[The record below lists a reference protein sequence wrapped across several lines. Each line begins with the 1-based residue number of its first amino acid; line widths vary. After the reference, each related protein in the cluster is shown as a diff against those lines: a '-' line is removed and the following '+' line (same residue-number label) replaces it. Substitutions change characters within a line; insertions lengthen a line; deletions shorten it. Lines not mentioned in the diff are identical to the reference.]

1 MLSAES
7 VCLRRG
13 GRLILQAVDLAVKP
27 GEFLALVG
35 PNGAGKSTL
44 LRLMA
49 GSLSPTEGRVCLDG
63 QPLATQDPRSLA
75 QRRAVLPQGSLLNF
89 AFTVREVVSL
99 GRSPHRTGPAR
110 DRQVAEE
117 VMALAEVLPLADR
130 RYTELSGGERQR
142 VELARVLAQIWPE
155 PGDAPAGAGARYL
168 LLDEPTS
175 SLDLRHQQTVM
186 EVARRLA
193 RYGFG
198 VLAVLHDLNL
208 AARNADRLA
217 LLAPGGE
224 GQGGHLVR
232 QGRPEQ
238 VLEASLL
245 SKVYETPVELLPG
258 PVDGPPVILP
268 ARA

>member
-7 VCLRRG
+7 ITLHLG
-13 GRLILQAVDLAVKP
+13 GRPILEAVDLSVGP

-35 PNGAGKSTL
+35 PNGAGKSSL

-49 GSLSPTEGRVCLDG
+49 GSLKPTSGRVCLDG
-63 QPLATQDPRSLA
+63 LMLERQDPRSLA
-75 QRRAVLPQGSLLNF
+75 CRRAVLPQSSLLNF
-89 AFTVREVVSL
+89 PFTVHEVVCL
-99 GRSPHRTGPAR
+99 GRSPHRTGAAR

-117 VMALAEVLPLADR
+117 VMALTEVLPLAGR

-155 PGDAPAGAGARYL
+155 STGESETEKTRYL

-186 EVARRLA
+186 RVARRLA
-193 RYGFG
+193 ARGFG

-217 LLAPGGE
+217 LLAPGSE
-224 GQGGHLVR
+224 GQGGYLVR
-232 QGRPEQ
+232 QGAPAE
-238 VLEASLL
+238 VLEADLL
-245 SKVYETPVELLPG
+245 SAVYETPLALLPG
-258 PVDGPPVILP
+258 QSGAPPVILP
-268 ARA
+268 AQT